1 MPGGPFWL
9 KSMAAVTLAEGGRR
23 DSSRQL
29 WQELAKSEFE
39 WFRNEGQRR
48 LLQLDAMDQIDQLQ
62 AAADAFERQLG
73 RPVADWDDLRRAG
86 YLRGS
91 PQDPT
96 GAPYRIESGRVTL
109 DSASRLYPLP
119 VQPPRRTMTPL
130 VVLVF
135 ALAGLMIGSFLNVCI
150 YRLPRRES
158 IVWPASHCTSCNRP
172 LAWFENV
179 PVIGWLALRGRCR
192 TCGSRISAMYPLV
205 EVTTAVVFA
214 GGVLVYGLSPL
225 LFVRL
230 AFACALIVLFV
241 IDLQHRILPNVITL
255 PGIAAGFAA
264 SLFLPPGWLSSLIG
278 ILAGGGILFAI
289 AEAYYRLRGIEGL
302 GMGDVKMLAM
312 IGAVLGWP
320 LMLLTLVFASFAGSV
335 IGVGLMASGRGGMQA
350 ALPFGTFLA
359 LGALVAAVAGDP
371 ILSWYLSFYR

>member
-1 MPGGPFWL
+1 
-9 KSMAAVTLAEGGRR
+9 
-23 DSSRQL
+23 
-29 WQELAKSEFE
+29 
-39 WFRNEGQRR
+39 
-48 LLQLDAMDQIDQLQ
+48 
-62 AAADAFERQLG
+62 
-73 RPVADWDDLRRAG
+73 
-86 YLRGS
+86 
-91 PQDPT
+91 
-96 GAPYRIESGRVTL
+96 
-109 DSASRLYPLP
+109 
-119 VQPPRRTMTPL
+119 MTPL

-192 TCGSRISAMYPLV
+192 TCGSRISAVYPLV
-205 EVTTAVVFA
+205 ELTTGVVFA
-214 GGVLVYGLSPL
+214 GGALVYGLSPL

-230 AFACALIVLFV
+230 AFAAVLIVLFV
-241 IDLQHRILPNVITL
+241 IDLHHRILPNVITL
-255 PGIAAGFAA
+255 PGIVAGFAA

-278 ILAGGGILFAI
+278 IVAGGGILFAI

-320 LMLLTLVFASFAGSV
+320 LMLLTLVFASFAGSLV
-335 IGVGLMASGRGGMQA
+335 GVGLMASGRGGMQA

-371 ILSWYLSFYR
+371 ILTWYLSFYR

>member
-1 MPGGPFWL
+1 
-9 KSMAAVTLAEGGRR
+9 
-23 DSSRQL
+23 
-29 WQELAKSEFE
+29 
-39 WFRNEGQRR
+39 
-48 LLQLDAMDQIDQLQ
+48 
-62 AAADAFERQLG
+62 
-73 RPVADWDDLRRAG
+73 
-86 YLRGS
+86 
-91 PQDPT
+91 
-96 GAPYRIESGRVTL
+96 
-109 DSASRLYPLP
+109 
-119 VQPPRRTMTPL
+119 MTPL

-158 IVWPASHCTSCNRP
+158 IVWPASHCTSCHRP

-371 ILSWYLSFYR
+371 ILSWYLAFYR